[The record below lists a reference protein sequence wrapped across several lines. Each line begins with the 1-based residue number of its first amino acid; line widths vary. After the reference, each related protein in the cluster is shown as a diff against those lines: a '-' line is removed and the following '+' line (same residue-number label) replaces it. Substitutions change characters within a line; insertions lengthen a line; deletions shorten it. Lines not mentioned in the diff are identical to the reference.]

1 MRARGVRCALEKRD
15 YAVCLL
21 VYVTAPD
28 TENAAALARMLVE
41 KHLAAGVNL
50 LPGARSVYR
59 WQGRVRET
67 RECLLLAQVS
77 RAAFAQ
83 FCQAVRENHE
93 YEVPCIVAIP
103 LESGY
108 TPFLDWIA
116 ENSLPSAK

>member
-1 MRARGVRCALEKRD
+1 M
-15 YAVCLL
+15 CLL

-59 WQGRVRET
+59 WQGRVREA

-77 RAAFAQ
+77 KATFAQ

-103 LESGY
+103 LELGY

-116 ENSLPSAK
+116 ENSLPSAQ